1 MGMRAGEAGEAPSGG
16 HQRIGRSTHEETTLS
31 ETRRKYRKF
40 TAQQKL
46 ELVMAAIDR
55 CTREIVAW
63 HLQTRCRAKEAIG
76 LIERAATERG
86 IPPGTLTG
94 RRSPPER
101 YKAVLAGPGITH
113 RRGGYRDPESQA
125 FTESWFGKLKERCVW
140 RHEFVTLDE
149 ARKAIGNYVEHY
161 HDRPRSRLHY
171 RTPREVAATWNDGG
185 RPHLIPAA

>member
-86 IPPGTLTG
+86 IPPGTLTLG
-94 RRSPPER
+94 TDNGSAFTARALQGRPGRPGDHAPPRRLPRPREPSVHRVLVRQAQGALRLAARVRDPRRS
-101 YKAVLAGPGITH
+101 
-113 RRGGYRDPESQA
+113 
-125 FTESWFGKLKERCVW
+125 
-140 RHEFVTLDE
+140 
-149 ARKAIGNYVEHY
+149 
-161 HDRPRSRLHY
+161 
-171 RTPREVAATWNDGG
+171 
-185 RPHLIPAA
+185 